1 MSQRFDDDSQG
12 PFPGGPFFISYL
24 CNDRDVLLNVDP
36 TAVRVAM
43 DPGAHQFPAML
54 VDAPAL
60 PPALIALHLPV
71 VAVLVAAGNV
81 HPCKDARKPSRKIFI
96 TSHVPRILR
105 RLPHEPA
112 CRQPFI
118 EPVTTHSAQEEAES
132 WLPRKR
138 LCVPAPLGAIPLA
151 TCKKMFLAACKNVVT
166 AWATA
171 LRRFRLPR
179 DGLVKTRC

>member
-1 MSQRFDDDSQG
+1 MTLRVHFQAEL
-12 PFPGGPFFISYL
+12 FFSYL
-24 CNDRDVLLNVDP
+24 CNDWDVLLNVDP

-81 HPCKDARKPSRKIFI
+81 HPCKEAREPSCKIFI
-96 TSHVPRILR
+96 TSRAPPRRPRAESCDECRTR
-105 RLPHEPA
+105 RPVDTPV
-112 CRQPFI
+112 I
-118 EPVTTHSAQEEAES
+118 EPVMTHSAREEAES

-138 LCVPAPLGAIPLA
+138 LCVPAPLGPIPLGA
-151 TCKKMFLAACKNVVT
+151 LARCFWRHVKM
-166 AWATA
+166 
-171 LRRFRLPR
+171 
-179 DGLVKTRC
+179 